1 MGRLSVSFFWVPGGD
16 YRVWIRRVV
25 QLYPDAADHDGTP
38 ARYDGQA
45 KATRCAPKFRAKMHW
60 RRQPHS
66 RILPL
71 DIQKETI
78 RFFAE
83 LDHETSHAEWL
94 VPDSVPTTEAEPSQ
108 LSRFTAQRSKAKTPD
123 AVRDKGVN
131 FLLLLAAL
139 FRVVIKVS

>member
-1 MGRLSVSFFWVPGGD
+1 MELQHDMMGKPR
-16 YRVWIRRVV
+16 
-25 QLYPDAADHDGTP
+25 Q
-38 ARYDGQA
+38 
-45 KATRCAPKFRAKMHW
+45 RCAPKFRAKMHW
-60 RRQPHS
+60 GRQPHS

-108 LSRFTAQRSKAKTPD
+108 MSRFT
-123 AVRDKGVN
+123 AVRDKGAN
-131 FLLLLAAL
+131 FLLPLAAL